1 MKVGLIGAAN
11 VGKSTL
17 FNRLIGTYRA
27 IVTDIAGTT
36 RELLRDRSGR
46 EELRGVEFVD
56 SPGLIDFTE
65 ELEFVQQIILE
76 ADVLVFVV
84 DGKTGIGAKEEQIA
98 AMVMAAGKKD
108 NTIFVVNKLEGHLGD
123 RKYALALADFYVLW
137 FEHVIGISAKA
148 GENIDVVIE
157 IIAQYMKQL
166 DVQIPREPDVIN
178 IAIVGKPNSGK
189 STLMNYLAKKVVSH
203 VSEKPGT
210 TLDYLVTDLVIGKKT
225 FRLYDTA
232 GIRKVARAS
241 ELEKIA
247 WDKTNRMLSF
257 IKPVT
262 IIMID
267 MSLDMTHMDLKI
279 IGEMIDKR
287 VPIVV
292 ALSKIDLI
300 TNPKTKKQKLDMV
313 GKYMEMAKW
322 VPVVMLSGQTG
333 DGVQQLFGVI
343 KKMDEQQHR
352 RIGTSEIN
360 KAVSTAMIKTPPR
373 FPKNKICKLYYMT
386 QVDVNPPTFCVFI
399 NKAERQN
406 YAFTRWIDNVMR
418 KNFWFTGVPLSL
430 VFKEKEENPYDT
442 REG

>member
-1 MKVGLIGAAN
+1 M
-11 VGKSTL
+11 
-17 FNRLIGTYRA
+17 
-27 IVTDIAGTT
+27 TDIAGTT
-36 RELLRDRSGR
+36 RELLRDTSGW
-46 EELRGVEFVD
+46 EELKGVQFVD

-65 ELEFVQQIILE
+65 ELQFVQQIIDE

-84 DGKTGIGAKEEQIA
+84 DGKVGIGAKEEQIA
-98 AMVMAAGKKD
+98 EMVMAAGKKD
-108 NTIFVVNKLEGHLGD
+108 RTIFVVNKLEGHLGD
-123 RKYALALADFYVLW
+123 RKYTLALSDFYTLG
-137 FEHVIGISAKA
+137 FEHVIGISAKG
-148 GENIDVVIE
+148 GENIDIIIDLLVQNMKELHVVP
-157 IIAQYMKQL
+157 A
-166 DVQIPREPDVIN
+166 REPDVIN

-189 STLMNYLAKKVVSH
+189 STLMNYLAKTVVSH
-203 VSEKPGT
+203 VADLPGT
-210 TLDYLVTDLVIGKKT
+210 TLDYLVHDLVIGKKT

-232 GIRKVARAS
+232 GIRKAARAS

-247 WDKTNRMLSF
+247 WDKTYRMLSF

-279 IGEMIDKR
+279 IGEMIEKR

-313 GKYMEMAKW
+313 AKYMEMAKW
-322 VPVVMLSGQTG
+322 VPVITLSGMTG
-333 DGVQQLFGVI
+333 EGVQQLFGVV
-343 KKMDEQQHR
+343 KKIDEQQHR
-352 RIGTSEIN
+352 RISTAELN
-360 KAVSTAMIKTPPR
+360 KAVSTAMLKAPPR

-418 KNFWFTGVPLSL
+418 KSFGFVGVPLTL
-430 VFKEKEENPYDT
+430 MFKEKEENPYSKG
-442 REG
+442 E